1 VSRTK
6 SVGLTLLFMVSGAGV
21 PMFGSADATP
31 PELAA
36 GTVVGIRHGAAA
48 TVSVGAEEVLPN
60 GDVVVHPLSAT
71 AVDGTSFR
79 LTGPLAAPAT
89 RNPDGSVPLDVQVT
103 GAGRT
108 KVFNLNAL
116 PPDATHAEWRWSGT
130 PDTDLVAG
138 HSDAVAGTRLSGVA
152 LDMAHAAAAPS
163 VRATTDVPTVAPT
176 VTAEMRREATRTAG
190 ATRSDGLRA
199 ATDEITTGM
208 NCNSSTW
215 TARYPA
221 EYEKRWVPVQRIKM
235 SSNATQTYGW
245 STSQGTQMQ
254 VAYVGPDD
262 AWKGGFRYSTSR
274 GSVTG
279 FTAPVTTAYWA
290 GYLKTRWR
298 FLLQDQYCASTT
310 WPYGAVR
317 SGVHRWYPKNWDGSA
332 MPVSN
337 TAIWRCKAGTG
348 AITRYTSW
356 VARSTSSRMVG
367 QFSIAGVTLDA
378 MQTNSSS
385 AKHTFHP
392 RAGRTYRMCGNTD
405 DPPYSKLV
413 KEYVS

>member
-1 VSRTK
+1 MSRTK
-6 SVGLTLLFMVSGAGV
+6 FVGLTALLMISGAGV
-21 PMFGSADATP
+21 PIPGSADAAP

-36 GTVVGIRHGAAA
+36 GRVVGMPSGTQA
-48 TVSVGAEEVLPN
+48 TVSVGSEEVLSN
-60 GDVVVHPLSAT
+60 GDILVHPLAAT
-71 AVDGTSFR
+71 ALDGTSFT
-79 LTGPLAAPAT
+79 LTEPLTAPAT

-103 GAGRT
+103 GGGRT

-116 PPDATHAEWRWSGT
+116 PPDAAHKDWRWSRT

-138 HSDAVAGTRLSGVA
+138 HSDAVAGTALIGIT
-152 LDMAHAAAAPS
+152 LDMTHAAAAPA
-163 VRATTDVPTVAPT
+163 VRATTALPTVSPT
-176 VTAEMRREATRTAG
+176 VTAERRRDGTRTTP
-190 ATRSDGLRA
+190 TREWGQLRA
-199 ATDEITTGM
+199 ATGETGV

-215 TARYPA
+215 VARYPA

-235 SSNATQTYGW
+235 NRNATQSYGW

-254 VAYVGPDD
+254 VAYVGPND

-279 FTAPVTTAYWA
+279 FTAPVTTAYWS

-298 FLLQDQYCASTT
+298 FVLQDQYCASTT

-317 SGVHRWYPKNWDGSA
+317 SGVSRWYPKNWDGSA
-332 MPVSN
+332 LPVSN
-337 TAIWRCKAGTG
+337 TAIWHCKAGTG
-348 AITRYTSW
+348 AVTKYTSW
-356 VARSTSSRMVG
+356 VARSTTSRLVG

-378 MQTNSSS
+378 MQTNSSN
-385 AKHTFHP
+385 AKHTFRP

-413 KEYVS
+413 KEYVP

>member
-1 VSRTK
+1 MSRTK
-6 SVGLTLLFMVSGAGV
+6 SVGVTLLLVIPGIGVPVSG
-21 PMFGSADATP
+21 SAEAAP
-31 PELAA
+31 PGLAS
-36 GTVVGIRHGAAA
+36 GTVVGMPYHATS

-60 GDVVVHPLSAT
+60 GDIVVHPLAVT
-71 AVDGTSFR
+71 AVDGTAFS
-79 LTGPLAAPAT
+79 LSGPLTVPAT

-116 PPDATHAEWRWSGT
+116 PPDGSHPAWRWSRT
-130 PDTDLVAG
+130 PDTDLVVG
-138 HSDAVAGTRLSGVA
+138 HSDAVAEKPLADVS
-152 LDMAHAAAAPS
+152 LDMAHAAAAPA
-163 VRATTDVPTVAPT
+163 VRATTALPATSPY
-176 VTAEMRREATRTAG
+176 VTAGMR
-190 ATRSDGLRA
+190 RA
-199 ATDEITTGM
+199 ATDSAEREGSVELRESTTATGM
-208 NCNSSTW
+208 NCNVSTW
-215 TARYPA
+215 AARSPA
-221 EYEKRWVPVQRIKM
+221 DYEKRWVPVQRIKM
-235 SSNATQTYGW
+235 NRNATQTYGW

-262 AWKGGFRYSTSR
+262 TWKGGFRYSVSR

-279 FTAPVTTAYWA
+279 FTAPVTTSYWA
-290 GYLKTRWR
+290 GYLETRWR
-298 FLLQDQYCASTT
+298 FVLQNQYCASTT

-317 SGVHRWYPKNWDGSA
+317 SGVRRWYPKNWDGSA
-332 MPVSN
+332 LPVTD
-337 TAIWRCKAGTG
+337 TATWHCKAGTG

-356 VARSTSSRMVG
+356 VARSTTSRMVG

-405 DPPYSKLV
+405 DPPYSRLV
-413 KEYVS
+413 KEYVP